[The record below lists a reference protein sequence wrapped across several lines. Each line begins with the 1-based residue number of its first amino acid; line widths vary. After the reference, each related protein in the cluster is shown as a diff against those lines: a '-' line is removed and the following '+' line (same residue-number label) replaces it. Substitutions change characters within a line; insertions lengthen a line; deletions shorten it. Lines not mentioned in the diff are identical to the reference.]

1 MQQVSHN
8 SPLALA
14 YAQSLLELAGDSDQA
29 EAVGGELRDL
39 REVIEKNP
47 AFGTFLSDP
56 SISDEDRT
64 GLLKK
69 VLADQVSKLMMNF
82 LMVVAEKHRLGSLPA
97 ISAAYDELL
106 DKQLGKVEVDVIVA
120 QRLTPDALETVR
132 RRVSAAL
139 KRDAVV
145 HPYVD
150 ESIIGGMILRVQDQL
165 IDGSIRTQLKT
176 IRQRMI
182 AARPK

>member
-1 MQQVSHN
+1 
-8 SPLALA
+8 
-14 YAQSLLELAGDSDQA
+14 
-29 EAVGGELRDL
+29 
-39 REVIEKNP
+39 
-47 AFGTFLSDP
+47 
-56 SISDEDRT
+56 
-64 GLLKK
+64 
-69 VLADQVSKLMMNF
+69 
-82 LMVVAEKHRLGSLPA
+82 MVVAEKHRLGSLPA